1 MFLYFLGNP
10 PNCNIETKAVFQNSL
25 PMLKIYSLRCVH
37 HRFSALPVNLETQIN
52 KTSRINYN

>member
-25 PMLKIYSLRCVH
+25 PMPIYSLRCVH
-37 HRFSALPVNLETQIN
+37 HRFSALPVNLGTQIN
-52 KTSRINYN
+52 KTSRINCN